1 MCEGVKVMFYLIRHG
16 ETDYSERNTKIYQG
30 FGVNLS
36 KLSKTGINQI
46 KETSKDDRLKDADII
61 ISSPYTRALQ
71 TAAIL
76 SKELDI
82 DIIIE
87 TDLFEWLAN
96 KKFIYE
102 DDKTAEK
109 SYEEY
114 ENNRG
119 EYPNGKEMVWE
130 NALSIR
136 KRVLEVL
143 NKYSSYKKVIVT
155 CHGMM
160 IQATTGGKHPAC
172 GEIIEFEI

>member
-1 MCEGVKVMFYLIRHG
+1 MFYLIRHG

-46 KETSKDDRLKDADII
+46 KETSKDDRLKDVDII

-102 DDKTAEK
+102 DDKIAEK

-130 NALSIR
+130 NASSIR
-136 KRVLEVL
+136 ERVLEVL

-160 IQATTGGKHPAC
+160 IQATTRGKHPAC